1 MNKIPS
7 RLMVGPKWFTVEHP
21 KIMYKYGC
29 MGSVRYD
36 IRVINVASHSS
47 RTGKRFTPAQQE
59 NTFWHELTHAI
70 LNDMGSPLCTDERF
84 VTLFADRLTK
94 AIRTARF
101 K

>member
-1 MNKIPS
+1 MRIIPTK
-7 RLMVGPKWFTVEHP
+7 LMVGHQWFAVEHP

-47 RTGKRFTPAQQE
+47 RTGKRFTDAQKE

-70 LNDMGSPLCTDERF
+70 LSDMKSPLYKDERF
-84 VTLFADRLTK
+84 VTSFADRLTK

-101 K
+101 Q